1 MQKDDVDDRSPP
13 IGLFNTAESYW
24 QAGIALG
31 TANLRTT
38 HPNAPISFLYYH
50 AIELYLKAY
59 LKLNGYTS
67 DQLRSRKFGHRICC
81 LSEKSAECGL
91 RFEDEDNA
99 VFSLIAT
106 TDAVIRSRYFERGYF
121 TWPANEALQR
131 TCKSLRTS
139 VGQALKKEN
148 VPVRGV

>member
-1 MQKDDVDDRSPP
+1 MRKDNVEDRSSPL
-13 IGLFNTAESYW
+13 GLFNTAESYW
-24 QAGIALG
+24 QAGMALG

-38 HPNAPISFLYYH
+38 HPSAPISFLYYH

-81 LSEKSAECGL
+81 LSEKSAEFGL
-91 RFEDEDNA
+91 RFDDEDNA

-106 TDAVIRSRYFERGYF
+106 TDAVIRSRYIETGYF

-131 TCKSLRTS
+131 TCKSLRVS

-148 VPVRGV
+148 LPIRGV

>member
-13 IGLFNTAESYW
+13 LGLFNTAESYW
-24 QAGIALG
+24 QAATALE

-38 HPNAPISFLYYH
+38 HPSAPISFLYYH
-50 AIELYLKAY
+50 AIELYLKAH

-81 LSEKSAECGL
+81 LSEKSAELGL
-91 RFEDEDNA
+91 RFDDEDSA

-106 TDAVIRSRYFERGYF
+106 TDAVIRSRYIETGYF
-121 TWPANEALQR
+121 RWPANEALQR
-131 TCKSLRTS
+131 TCRSLRKS
-139 VGQALKKEN
+139 VGQALKGEGL
-148 VPVRGV
+148 PARDI